1 MRRATNARKV
11 QARRRAG
18 KVHRQDGFTAIEV
31 LVAMLVLVV
40 GLLGYFDTLTASGSS
55 ITAAQRAAEMTQIG
69 DQTLQSIEALPY
81 ASVADSS
88 TPNQTTTTDETNPTY
103 YLVTGPVA
111 GSSCATAAI
120 CFQWDPANAA
130 SAEPVALDTANG
142 KVAPGPTVAVVPSPN
157 VAGCTTASTAN
168 CQATFDVYAFVTD
181 TTDPVCAQSGVTCAS
196 STSYKRVTV
205 AVKNTGSGAP
215 LRPLYFSTFV
225 GNNVGGSNNPL
236 TATGPTGP
244 TTNCLD
250 GSTPVPC
257 TH

>member
-1 MRRATNARKV
+1 MSVASDARKPR
-11 QARRRAG
+11 ARRRACRLG
-18 KVHRQDGFTAIEV
+18 RQDGFTAIEV

-55 ITAAQRAAEMTQIG
+55 ITAAERAAEMTQIG

-111 GSSCATAAI
+111 GSSCTTAAV
-120 CFQWDPANAA
+120 CYQWDPTNTA
-130 SAEPVALDTANG
+130 SAEPVALDTASG
-142 KVAPGPTVAVVPSPN
+142 KVAPGPTVAVVASPSA
-157 VAGCTTASTAN
+157 AGCTTTSTAN
-168 CQATFDVYAFVTD
+168 CQATFAVYAFVTD
-181 TTDPVCAQSGVTCAS
+181 ATDPVCAQTGVTCAT

-205 AVKNTGSGAP
+205 AVKNTGPGAP

-225 GNNVGGSNNPL
+225 GDNAGGSNNPL